1 MLNRRDQP
9 VQSAKERDQ
18 ARSTISSHINGTITG
33 TPYRIHVSTP
43 EAECEL
49 HDRFL
54 PSSAHLLHSL
64 ASARICWSCAAV
76 NLVCAA
82 SWTFTNESMQL
93 ETNPVFLPP
102 PGVVSAVACTTA
114 ARVALPL
121 HSLLLLLSVCVC
133 VRVHNRGSCRPP
145 PPPPSFVSIRGF
157 CSYVPLPPVAASV
170 VSDPPPERRLSS
182 GWVCICTCMRVYVHI
197 CVCLCACESGRGCA
211 CVYMQMRR

>member
-1 MLNRRDQP
+1 MPEVERVLNRRDKP
-9 VQSAKERDQ
+9 IQSAKERDP
-18 ARSTISSHINGTITG
+18 ARSTISSHINGPITG

-121 HSLLLLLSVCVC
+121 HPHLLFLS
-133 VRVHNRGSCRPP
+133 G
-145 PPPPSFVSIRGF
+145 GF
-157 CSYVPLPPVAASV
+157 APMCHCHQ
-170 VSDPPPERRLSS
+170 R
-182 GWVCICTCMRVYVHI
+182 
-197 CVCLCACESGRGCA
+197 
-211 CVYMQMRR
+211 